1 MEKKVPERK
10 VCLRGED
17 VFYIYDKRI
26 NKCAKEGCT
35 GIVKYGLVLRV
46 SVSETESFNC
56 FECNKCHMK
65 YSPYPNYVRLSK
77 TDMLHI
83 YNQEEVTA
91 RDEKRAEDARKQQ
104 KRERRNNKPAFPGE
118 KAFKPRKP
126 YHKDKFD
133 KEGKTFRKRFEEGS
147 EKSRYGNVIIAT
159 GNYKKRNDRPQ
170 RDGVKN
176 RYDDTGKRV

>member
-1 MEKKVPERK
+1 MEKKVPERR

-65 YSPYPNYVRLSK
+65 YSPYPNYVRLSR

-104 KRERRNNKPAFPGE
+104 RRERRASKQAAPGA
-118 KAFKPRKP
+118 KSFQSKRP
-126 YHKDKFD
+126 YHKDKPEKD
-133 KEGKTFRKRFEEGS
+133 KKPYAKRTYSKGGY
-147 EKSRYGNVIIAT
+147 EKSHYGNVIIT
-159 GNYKKRNDRPQ
+159 SGNYKKRDKQNDS
-170 RDGVKN
+170 
-176 RYDDTGKRV
+176 GKHI